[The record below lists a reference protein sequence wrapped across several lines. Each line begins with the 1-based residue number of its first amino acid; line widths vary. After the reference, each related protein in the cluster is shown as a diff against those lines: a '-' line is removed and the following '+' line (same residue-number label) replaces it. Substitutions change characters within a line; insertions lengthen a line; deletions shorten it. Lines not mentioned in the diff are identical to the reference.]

1 MDVIFMVYIV
11 HQAESSSEFYIIMAN
26 VLHLT
31 VCQFWNLLITGWN
44 TVVQSGFIFSY
55 GWLEFQFIYVFK
67 YNYLEFH

>member
-1 MDVIFMVYIV
+1 M
-11 HQAESSSEFYIIMAN
+11 
-26 VLHLT
+26 LHLT